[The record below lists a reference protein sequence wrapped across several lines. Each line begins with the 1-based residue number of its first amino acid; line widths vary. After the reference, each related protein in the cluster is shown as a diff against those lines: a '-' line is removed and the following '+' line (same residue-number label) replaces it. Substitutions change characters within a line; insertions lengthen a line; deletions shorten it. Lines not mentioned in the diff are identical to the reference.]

1 MAQDE
6 NRASQGPGGGN
17 VRTAGIVIVLA
28 VVLLVFLGPK
38 LFKEFEEP
46 PVVDVSDILR
56 GDVGSDIVM
65 VRGIV
70 QRERGEQG
78 YIFLADVQE
87 EDEIIVDGISML
99 PVVRVQT
106 WGWFYTDQQVRLPV
120 RIDEDSAGNLLLV
133 EVRRRGGGG
142 RPLNENRRRP
152 SGADTTVGAD
162 TSQASE

>member
-6 NRASQGPGGGN
+6 PGISEEARGGHVRA
-17 VRTAGIVIVLA
+17 AGVAIVLA
-28 VVLLVFLGPK
+28 IVLLVFLGPRLLRK
-38 LFKEFEEP
+38 FEEP
-46 PVVDVSDILR
+46 PVVDVSDILM
-56 GDVGSDIVM
+56 GDVESDIVM

-78 YIFLADVQE
+78 YIFLADVE
-87 EDEIIVDGISML
+87 EENEIIVDGISML

-133 EVRRRGGGG
+133 EVRRRGGG
-142 RPLNENRRRP
+142 ERRVSGDRSGP
-152 SGADTTVGAD
+152 SDADTSAGAD
-162 TSQASE
+162 TSQSSE